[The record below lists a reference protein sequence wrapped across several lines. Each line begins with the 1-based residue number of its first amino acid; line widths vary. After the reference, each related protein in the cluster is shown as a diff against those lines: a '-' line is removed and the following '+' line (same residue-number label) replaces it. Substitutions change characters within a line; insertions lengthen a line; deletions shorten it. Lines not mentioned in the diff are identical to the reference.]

1 MKALVC
7 PLDWGLGHATRCV
20 PIIRELLAQD
30 CEVELGASGN
40 QRAFFTQELPGLVV
54 HEAPTYAIR
63 YPERG
68 WQMPFWLGA
77 NLPRIARV
85 IREEQAWIE
94 DLAKRRNATHIVSD
108 NRFGC
113 FSHHLPSVYVT
124 HQLRIAF
131 PPPAHWFESWG
142 ERWHRRQF
150 SPFREV
156 WIPDMPTA
164 PGLAGKLSH
173 PARLPAQARYVGPLS
188 RFEASVAATAPR
200 SVVGSRVAVL
210 ALLSGP
216 EPQRSLFER
225 KAFDAL
231 AEIPGLHVLVRGLPG
246 QSETPVCSA
255 NLEIHNHLDTATL
268 AQLLGDCQVVLCRP
282 GYSTLMDLAVLGA
295 RPILVPTPGQTEQE
309 YLARQLAHHG
319 SAIHLDQ
326 NKLTTSSL
334 KQAMLAPGLFP
345 ARNTDNSML
354 RKAIENLIN
363 LH

>member
-20 PIIRELLAQD
+20 PIIRELLAQG

-40 QRAFFTQELPGLVV
+40 QRAFFAQELPGLVI
-54 HEAPTYAIR
+54 HEAPSYAIR

-94 DLAKRRNATHIVSD
+94 DLAKRRHASHIISD

-113 FSHHLPSVYVT
+113 YSHNLPSVYIT

-131 PPPAHWFESWG
+131 PPPAHLFEVWG

-156 WIPDMPTA
+156 WVPDMPTG

-173 PARLPAQARYVGPLS
+173 PAHLSAQVRYVGPLS
-188 RFEASVAATAPR
+188 RFEPPEMLESLSDMNARPI
-200 SVVGSRVAVL
+200 AVL

-216 EPQRSLFER
+216 EPQRSLFEG
-225 KAFDAL
+225 KVLDVL
-231 AEIPGLHVLVRGLPG
+231 PEIPGKHVLVRGLPG
-246 QSETPVCSA
+246 QREMPANSD
-255 NLEIHNHLDTATL
+255 NLEIHNHLDTQALT
-268 AQLLGDCQVVLCRP
+268 QMIRNSQVVLCRP

-295 RPILVPTPGQTEQE
+295 QPILVPTPGQTEQE
-309 YLARQLAHHG
+309 YLARDLSSHG
-319 SAIHLDQ
+319 AAIHIPQTKITESALRLAMQ
-326 NKLTTSSL
+326 NPGHFSARSWDRSL
-334 KQAMLAPGLFP
+334 
-345 ARNTDNSML
+345 L